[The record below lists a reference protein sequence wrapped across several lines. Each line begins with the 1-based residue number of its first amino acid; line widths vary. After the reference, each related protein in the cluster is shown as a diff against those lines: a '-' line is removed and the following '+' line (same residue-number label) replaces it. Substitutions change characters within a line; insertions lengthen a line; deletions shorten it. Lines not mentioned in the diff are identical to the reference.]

1 MAEGQQNPE
10 KATHKNQPQEA
21 QNLQKR
27 SESGFTEEETK
38 KMTSTEVL
46 LKEKIGWGGEKIRG
60 WEGN

>member
-46 LKEKIGWGGEKIRG
+46 LKEKCALFPTTLSFSSH
-60 WEGN
+60 